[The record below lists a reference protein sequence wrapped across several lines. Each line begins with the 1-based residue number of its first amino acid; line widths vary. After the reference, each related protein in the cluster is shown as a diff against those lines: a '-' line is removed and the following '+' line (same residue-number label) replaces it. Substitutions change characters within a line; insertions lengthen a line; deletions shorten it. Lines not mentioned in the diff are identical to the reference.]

1 MLKVPTYLVNQRHT
15 HCSVILAIASIPLR
29 LKLNPKE
36 LGVYSRMATQEPG
49 LEDQTVSSQPYSVKG
64 KTAIVTG
71 AGSGTLLVSYF
82 LQHTQNLTIRK
93 A

>member
-1 MLKVPTYLVNQRHT
+1 
-15 HCSVILAIASIPLR
+15 
-29 LKLNPKE
+29 
-36 LGVYSRMATQEPG
+36 MATQEPG